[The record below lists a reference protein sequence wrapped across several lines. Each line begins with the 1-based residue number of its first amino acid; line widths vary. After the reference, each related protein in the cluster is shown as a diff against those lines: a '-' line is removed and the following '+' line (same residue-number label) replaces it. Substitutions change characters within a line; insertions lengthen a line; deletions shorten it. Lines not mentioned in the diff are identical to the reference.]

1 MENNNFIEKESW
13 EDEFEK
19 FWEYEYER
27 NNLEIFQ
34 NMVANFIAHKLSQ
47 QKKEIIEEIEKE
59 NEIDTGYPTIMK
71 LIDKDYLI
79 DRINKL

>member
-47 QKKEIIEEIEKE
+47 QKKEIIEMIK
-59 NEIDTGYPTIMK
+59 TTKYPYMVKQTEERFIND
-71 LIDKDYLI
+71 L
-79 DRINKL
+79 NKL